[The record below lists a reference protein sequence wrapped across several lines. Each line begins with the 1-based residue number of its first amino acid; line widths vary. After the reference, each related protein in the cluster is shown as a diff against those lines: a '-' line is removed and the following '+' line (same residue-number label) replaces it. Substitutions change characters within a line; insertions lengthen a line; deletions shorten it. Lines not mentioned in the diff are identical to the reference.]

1 MRKFWGFYQ
10 NESYSVGCNG
20 GTVYV
25 YDKVGKE
32 IAKFKD
38 FPYAYKA
45 TFMPGKNIIAVKS
58 TEGYIGFYDL
68 NSLSLLKKIT
78 VTRIGAQDE
87 GFSFSPD
94 GRFFYNI
101 EKPITSIRTQLGIYE
116 TESFER
122 IKTLFDDDIR
132 MVLESLEFDVET
144 NRCYV
149 LGFMRDDENVFD
161 YGFVAIFDSEEHI
174 IHNIHA
180 IDKKKYDYLQSYK
193 RWESEGFTEKSLE
206 WSSLKSL
213 NHIEVTS
220 IKDVFEIYDN

>member
-1 MRKFWGFYQ
+1 M
-10 NESYSVGCNG
+10 
-20 GTVYV
+20 
-25 YDKVGKE
+25 
-32 IAKFKD
+32 
-38 FPYAYKA
+38 
-45 TFMPGKNIIAVKS
+45 
-58 TEGYIGFYDL
+58 

-122 IKTLFDDDIR
+122 IKTLFADDIR

-180 IDKKKYDYLQSYK
+180 IDKKSTIICGAISNGNRRGLQKNRSN
-193 RWESEGFTEKSLE
+193 G
-206 WSSLKSL
+206 
-213 NHIEVTS
+213 VP
-220 IKDVFEIYDN
+220 